1 MPDLHSKIILSSK
14 TVIISISLFTIY
26 SSYSVTRFICVCSNC
41 RISSFHF
48 LTFPVRHPWLQ
59 LMPSFHLSINLI
71 CNCIVLGI
79 LVYSHFSS
87 VTSFYRYV
95 PTQPYFPSN
104 NKAYSRLPILFNDR
118 LRISLSFLHF
128 ILILI
133 VIVVLTHPQ
142 SAVST

>member
-1 MPDLHSKIILSSK
+1 MSASYSIFNYLLSSNIMPDLHSKIILSSK

-87 VTSFYRYV
+87 VTSFIQICSHS
-95 PTQPYFPSN
+95 T
-104 NKAYSRLPILFNDR
+104 LF
-118 LRISLSFLHF
+118 SLK
-128 ILILI
+128 
-133 VIVVLTHPQ
+133 
-142 SAVST
+142 